1 MVFFCCDGCSETLKK
16 NQVDAHA
23 ARCRTCASV
32 CCVDCNVSF
41 FGDDYRAHTSCITE
55 SERYEG
61 KFAKQAKRNP
71 QQEWMDL
78 VTSCSSTAPM
88 HLKGYFRT
96 MSSLDNIPRK
106 EKQFRNFTSNSLGL
120 RGANE
125 KVVGEIWNV
134 LKAEREKRQAV
145 KQEQMEKAKEK
156 KKQQQEESQKVKEK
170 KVASD
175 DDESED
181 EVESK
186 TKEPKTKNSDD
197 IDPKRIKKVVKKA
210 LRKAPNRSMKIKEL
224 RKLLG
229 DKLGVPK
236 SEKKRLKDL
245 IAKAPS
251 IFKKDQIKVDGKI
264 ITLI

>member
-1 MVFFCCDGCSETLKK
+1 
-16 NQVDAHA
+16 
-23 ARCRTCASV
+23 
-32 CCVDCNVSF
+32 
-41 FGDDYRAHTSCITE
+41 
-55 SERYEG
+55 
-61 KFAKQAKRNP
+61 
-71 QQEWMDL
+71 
-78 VTSCSSTAPM
+78 
-88 HLKGYFRT
+88 

-145 KQEQMEKAKEK
+145 KQEQMEKEK

-251 IFKKDQIKVDGKI
+251 IFKKDQIKVDGK
-264 ITLI
+264 